1 MANAVTE
8 MYDTAFG
15 GEKNLSFTER
25 GASVVFGLVLAAAG
39 LNVKGAAGAL
49 MGIAG
54 GALALRGASGH
65 CPIKAAIEGNDS
77 HRQIAYQH

>member
-1 MANAVTE
+1 MANAVTD
-8 MYDTAFG
+8 MYDAAFG
-15 GEKNLSFTER
+15 GEKNLSLTER

-65 CPIKAAIEGNDS
+65 CPVKAAIEGNS

>member
-15 GEKNLSFTER
+15 GEKNLSLTER
-25 GASVVFGLVLAAAG
+25 GASVVFGLALAAAG
-39 LNVKGAAGAL
+39 LNVKGAMGAL
-49 MGIAG
+49 MGVAG

-65 CPIKAAIEGNDS
+65 CPIKAAIDGDGG